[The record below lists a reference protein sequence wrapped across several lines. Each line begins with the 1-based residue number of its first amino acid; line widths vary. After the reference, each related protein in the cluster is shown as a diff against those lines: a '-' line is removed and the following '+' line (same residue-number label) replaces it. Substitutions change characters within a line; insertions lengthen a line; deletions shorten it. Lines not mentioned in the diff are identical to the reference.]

1 MKTSKELRQDAAEEL
16 RKSCNG
22 GSPAE
27 KADNQKRAAAYQA
40 LAANED
46 WLEGESVAPGEHAPL
61 PNPFDRSDT
70 E

>member
-27 KADNQKRAAAYQA
+27 KADNRKRAEAYQA
-40 LAANED
+40 LAENEE
-46 WLEGESVAPGEHAPL
+46 WLEGETLDSQHPPTA
-61 PNPFDRSDT
+61 
-70 E
+70 